1 MSCFFILLEKAV
13 LKNYRDFISHAWA
26 YDDPYD
32 RIEGMLDEAFQLE
45 IIAYLNMSVMAT
57 IYTQHR
63 IDGSFKV
70 HLEGLTNLNH
80 TDCKSGRDKEPV
92 RLSRP
97 TPLLQ
102 INSKPLIAKVLRI
115 KP

>member
-1 MSCFFILLEKAV
+1 
-13 LKNYRDFISHAWA
+13 
-26 YDDPYD
+26 
-32 RIEGMLDEAFQLE
+32 MLDEASRFKWS
-45 IIAYLNMSVMAT
+45 NHSVVCNGT

-63 IDGSFKV
+63 INGSLKV
-70 HLEGLTNLNH
+70 QLEGLTNLNH

-92 RLSRP
+92 PLSRP

-115 KP
+115 KPKKAHHNLPRDYVTSQRRVRLK

>member
-1 MSCFFILLEKAV
+1 VFFILLEKTV

-26 YDDPYD
+26 YYDPYN
-32 RIEGMLDEAFQLE
+32 RIEGMLDEASRFKWS
-45 IIAYLNMSVMAT
+45 NHSVVCNGT

-63 IDGSFKV
+63 INGSLKV
-70 HLEGLTNLNH
+70 QLEGLTNLNH

-92 RLSRP
+92 PLSRP